1 MTIDLNRPVD
11 DLELTVRAMNCLK
24 YEGIYTIKDLIKKS
38 EHQLNK
44 IPNMGKKTIKEIVE
58 QLKINNLHLGMDFEV
73 VKFTSVRLNFYTEE
87 FTFSEENNL
96 KLTFNESGK
105 LISAEVLK

>member
-38 EHQLNK
+38 RDNNQEN
-44 IPNMGKKTIKEIVE
+44 IK
-58 QLKINNLHLGMDFEV
+58 NLYIH
-73 VKFTSVRLNFYTEE
+73 YQ
-87 FTFSEENNL
+87 
-96 KLTFNESGK
+96 
-105 LISAEVLK
+105 I